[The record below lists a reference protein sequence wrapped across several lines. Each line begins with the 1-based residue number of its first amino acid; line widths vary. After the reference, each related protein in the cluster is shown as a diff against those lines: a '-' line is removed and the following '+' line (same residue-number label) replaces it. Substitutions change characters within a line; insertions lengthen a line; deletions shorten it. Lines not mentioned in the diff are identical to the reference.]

1 MNRGSSVCTT
11 SPSTTSIAHISA
23 VCLFSLRAL
32 TYAFHRS
39 LELDFRVDLSSFSVA
54 SCSHERPSSFWCV
67 LTQLVKKALLQSVW
81 SSNDACPLESG
92 ACTIMKVHALA
103 LCTASTS

>member
-1 MNRGSSVCTT
+1 MNRYRPHFGG
-11 SPSTTSIAHISA
+11 I
-23 VCLFSLRAL
+23 CLFSLRAL
-32 TYAFHRS
+32 TYAFHRCPG
-39 LELDFRVDLSSFSVA
+39 LDFHVDLSSFSA
-54 SCSHERPSSFWCV
+54 DSSSLERPSSFWCV